1 MTNTNTNFKTFLL
14 NVVDYIAFGLGL
26 VKRGVCDERIKSEY
40 KLMDSSEIR
49 GYTKDEASKMLNLS
63 TRQFDR
69 RINKGYIKKGRKY
82 QGFKNLYWDKDYI
95 DNMSKM
101 IKQ

>member
-40 KLMDSSEIR
+40 KLMDPSEIH
-49 GYTKDEASKMLNLS
+49 GYTKAEASKMLNLS

-69 RINKGYIKKGRKY
+69 RISKGYIKKGRKY

-101 IKQ
+101 NKQ